1 MRSSSLFRILFIL
14 YCIEA
19 GTFLVLAPWSP
30 VWDRMLIQVSSQAL
44 RAFGLYPFVRAAV
57 TGFGLVHLVWGAH
70 DLDDLICQLLEKK
83 TEHRP
88 LDAKTVADALET
100 IQDKVETQ
108 RSAGVDVAK
117 KRVVDR
123 GGEVRKPKDEEDRE
137 GPVDREDRRWNKT
150 RYTPTAEARAG
161 A

>member
-30 VWDRMLIQVSSQAL
+30 VWDRMLVQASSQMV

-70 DLDDLICQLLEKK
+70 DLDDLIFRRRVRA
-83 TEHRP
+83 T
-88 LDAKTVADALET
+88 
-100 IQDKVETQ
+100 
-108 RSAGVDVAK
+108 DV
-117 KRVVDR
+117 
-123 GGEVRKPKDEEDRE
+123 
-137 GPVDREDRRWNKT
+137 
-150 RYTPTAEARAG
+150 
-161 A
+161 